1 MYFRIFAENISDRIF
16 NIVEHE
22 SATRGIT
29 IRSVDKLFDK
39 RVILCR
45 CDCVEDLSNIVSTL
59 ETDRDAFVMYIED
72 NLGKNVNFRAL
83 PMPVVPHYSRYTLRL
98 CS

>member
-1 MYFRIFAENISDRIF
+1 MYFRIFSENVSDRIF

-22 SATRGIT
+22 CLARGIT

-45 CDCVEDLSNIVSTL
+45 CDSVEDLASIVSTL
-59 ETDRDAFVMYIED
+59 ETDRNAFVLYIED

-83 PMPVVPHYSRYTLRL
+83 PMPVIPHYNRYTLQL